1 MRSAEDPAATVRYP
15 VFAAS
20 GSGSS
25 SGGGAGGGSAPP
37 PSGEHAIAEVL
48 ARRLGM
54 RLQGDPALNVL
65 FASAEQRQHVG
76 MTGSPYL
83 RRAAF
88 SSISWGPRDPT
99 PALWVATSSDVP
111 DFEVTARDAAPH
123 LRTEPLL
130 VLGRGYLEARTGD
143 PALDR
148 HFRVVTTSPRFV
160 PLLRPALARLAGE
173 SFVHLFSSQRAP
185 GLIASLT
192 DGAGLPAVL
201 RAAEDHLY
209 ALELLACAVEGRQPP
224 AMRAASSAP

>member
-1 MRSAEDPAATVRYP
+1 MT
-15 VFAAS
+15 
-20 GSGSS
+20 
-25 SGGGAGGGSAPP
+25 
-37 PSGEHAIAEVL
+37 
-48 ARRLGM
+48 
-54 RLQGDPALNVL
+54 LQGDPGLNVL
-65 FASAEQRQHVG
+65 FASAEQRQRIG

-88 SSISWGPRDPT
+88 SSITWGPRDPT
-99 PALWVATSSDVP
+99 PALWVATSSEVP
-111 DFEVTARDAAPH
+111 DFEVTARDPAPH

-130 VLGRGYLEARTGD
+130 ALGRGFLEARTGD
-143 PALDR
+143 PDLDR
-148 HFRVVTTSPRFV
+148 HFRVVTTSPRFA
-160 PLLRPALARLAGE
+160 PLLRTALGHLARE

-224 AMRAASSAP
+224 AMRASSSAP